1 MELIEAVDP
10 DPTISDSSGVIP
22 VPRPGVS
29 RTLAPD
35 QLRLLLQVHLDLE
48 SARLGGDLS
57 SQLVQRVAGVLGA
70 KTVIA
75 VRTAGVWSVGAESD
89 PHPALVSFAAAGH
102 VLDRVA
108 GAPLGARTERWLGG
122 DQLWTLAGCGTRPS
136 AVLLL
141 QGDWMRAAPA
151 LSLLTRNLRLAWQA
165 HVAAARADRRRLAQQ
180 LARSLARVR
189 GSRVVWNAVVE
200 QMAQAVDARTGAL
213 AVPDSSERHLQIV
226 STYGYPLELVEHLRI
241 DPGAGVVGT
250 VFQTGRALFVPGR
263 SALPAGHRRRPRYA
277 TDSFVA
283 LPVGPA
289 HEPLGV
295 VCVTDRRDGEGFT
308 RDDVSALR
316 AMVAPAALALGR
328 ERALA
333 QAENYAHAAA
343 IDPLSGAFN
352 RRYFHARLDEE
363 LQRSRRHQLSLTLL
377 MIDIDDF
384 KSINDSF
391 GHLAGDTVIRDVAE
405 ILRRS
410 VRIFDVC
417 ARFGGEE
424 FAIIMPG
431 STTES
436 AGKVAE
442 RIRERI
448 EAYRAFDRTLDA
460 MRVTASVGLA
470 ESSVA
475 MSGRELIGRAD
486 HALYRAKRDGKN
498 RVRMLGPDEA
508 MNRSESQ
515 NRELGSAKDTEDEDD
530 NNGH

>member
-1 MELIEAVDP
+1 
-10 DPTISDSSGVIP
+10 
-22 VPRPGVS
+22 VS

-48 SARLGGDLS
+48 PARLGGDLP
-57 SQLVQRVAGVLGA
+57 SQLVARVAGVLAAKAALAVRSGGA
-70 KTVIA
+70 WSLAAQSDAHPAIESIA
-75 VRTAGVWSVGAESD
+75 V
-89 PHPALVSFAAAGH
+89 AGH

-108 GAPLGARTERWLGG
+108 AAPFGVRTERWLSG
-122 DQLWTLAGCGTRPS
+122 DHLWTLVGCGTRPS

-141 QGDWMRAAPA
+141 QGDWVRSGSA

-165 HVAAARADRRRLAQQ
+165 HVSAARADRRRAAHQ
-180 LARSLARVR
+180 LSRSLARLR
-189 GSRVVWNAVVE
+189 GPEAVWTAVLTR
-200 QMAQAVDARTGAL
+200 MAEAVDARLAAL
-213 AVPDSSERHLQIV
+213 AVPDSTDRHLQVV
-226 STYGYPLELVEHLRI
+226 STLGYPLELVEHLRI
-241 DPGAGVVGT
+241 DPGVGVMGS
-250 VFQTGRALFVPGR
+250 VFQSGRALHVPGR
-263 SALPAGHRRRPRYA
+263 QAMPEGHRRRPRYA

-283 LPVGPA
+283 VPIGPM

-295 VCVTDRRDGEGFT
+295 VCVTDRRDGGPFT
-308 RDDVSALR
+308 RDDVAALR
-316 AMVAPAALALGR
+316 SLVAPAALALGR

-333 QAENYAHAAA
+333 QAEGYAHAAA

-363 LQRSRRHQLSLTLL
+363 LQRSQRHRLSLTLL

-391 GHLAGDTVIRDVAE
+391 GHLAGDTVIRDIAE

-431 STTES
+431 SIVDS
-436 AGKVAE
+436 AAKVAE

-448 EAYRAFDRTLDA
+448 EAYRPFDRTLEP
-460 MRVTASVGLA
+460 MRVTVSVGLA
-470 ESSVA
+470 ESSVS
-475 MSGRELIGRAD
+475 MSGRDLIARAD
-486 HALYRAKRDGKN
+486 YALYRAKRDGKN
-498 RVRMLGPDEA
+498 RVRALGPDETIDA
-508 MNRSESQ
+508 SP
-515 NRELGSAKDTEDEDD
+515 A
-530 NNGH
+530 

>member
-1 MELIEAVDP
+1 MDLIETVDP
-10 DPTISDSSGVIP
+10 HPTNSGFVRRHP
-22 VPRPGVS
+22 GGRDRGVPDARARPA
-29 RTLAPD
+29 APAAE
-35 QLRLLLQVHLDLE
+35 VHLDLE
-48 SARLGGDLS
+48 PRAWEATSRLNLCNAWRACSRQERRLPSA
-57 SQLVQRVAGVLGA
+57 
-70 KTVIA
+70 
-75 VRTAGVWSVGAESD
+75 
-89 PHPALVSFAAAGH
+89 PPAAGASAPSPIPTRPSSPSPP
-102 VLDRVA
+102 RVTCSTA
-108 GAPLGARTERWLGG
+108 SPRAPIGARTERWLSG
-122 DQLWTLAGCGTRPS
+122 DHLWTLVGCGTRPS

-165 HVAAARADRRRLAQQ
+165 HVSGARADRRRLAQQ

-189 GSRVVWNAVVE
+189 GSRRCGTRSSRRWRRPSTRAPARWPCPTAPSVTSRSCPR
-200 QMAQAVDARTGAL
+200 MAIRA
-213 AVPDSSERHLQIV
+213 SSW
-226 STYGYPLELVEHLRI
+226 STCASI
-241 DPGAGVVGT
+241 PGVGVVGA
-250 VFQTGRALFVPGR
+250 VFQSGRALYVPGR
-263 SALPAGHRRRPRYA
+263 GALPEGHRRRPRYA

-283 LPVGPA
+283 VPVGPA

-295 VCVTDRRDGEGFT
+295 VCVTDRRDGQPFT
-308 RDDVSALR
+308 RDDVSTLR
-316 AMVAPAALALGR
+316 AMAAPAALALGR

-377 MIDIDDF
+377 MIDVDDF

-391 GHLAGDTVIRDVAE
+391 GHLAGDTVIRDIAE

-431 STTES
+431 SMAES
-436 AGKVAE
+436 AAKVAD

-448 EAYRAFDRTLDA
+448 EAYRPFDRALEA

-475 MSGRELIGRAD
+475 MSGRELIARAD
-486 HALYRAKRDGKN
+486 YALYRAKRDGKN
-498 RVRMLGPDEA
+498 RVRTLGPDETIHP
-508 MNRSESQ
+508 SGSQ
-515 NRELGSAKDTEDEDD
+515 NFEVRTTKDTDADE
-530 NNGH
+530 GR

>member
-1 MELIEAVDP
+1 MDLIETVDP
-10 DPTISDSSGVIP
+10 HPTKPDSSGVIP
-22 VPRPGVS
+22 VAGIAAS

-35 QLRLLLQVHLDLE
+35 QLRLLLEVHLDLE
-48 SARLGGDLS
+48 PLHLGGDLS
-57 SQLVQRVAGVLGA
+57 SQLVQRVAGVLAA
-70 KTVIA
+70 KAAIA
-75 VRTAGVWSVGAESD
+75 VRASGGWTIGAESD
-89 PHPALVSFAAAGH
+89 PHPAIASVATAGH

-108 GAPLGARTERWLGG
+108 GAPIGARTERWLSG
-122 DQLWTLAGCGTRPS
+122 DHLWTLVGCGTRPS

-165 HVAAARADRRRLAQQ
+165 HVSGGRADRRRLAQQ

-189 GSRVVWNAVVE
+189 GSQTVWNAVVE
-200 QMAQAVDARTGAL
+200 KMAQAVDARTGAL
-213 AVPDSSERHLQIV
+213 AVPDSTERHLQIV
-226 STYGYPLELVEHLRI
+226 STYGYPRELVEHLRI
-241 DPGAGVVGT
+241 DPGAGVVGA
-250 VFQTGRALFVPGR
+250 VFQSGRALYVPGR
-263 SALPAGHRRRPRYA
+263 GALPEGRRRRPRYA

-283 LPVGPA
+283 VPVGPA
-289 HEPLGV
+289 REPLGV
-295 VCVTDRRDGEGFT
+295 VCVTDRRDGQPFS
-308 RDDVSALR
+308 RDDVSTLR
-316 AMVAPAALALGR
+316 AMAAPAALALGR

-391 GHLAGDTVIRDVAE
+391 GHLAGDTVIRDIAE

-431 STTES
+431 SMAES
-436 AGKVAE
+436 AAKVAD

-448 EAYRAFDRTLDA
+448 EAYRPFDRALDA

-470 ESSVA
+470 ESSVG
-475 MSGRELIGRAD
+475 MPGRELIARAD
-486 HALYRAKRDGKN
+486 YALYRAKRDGKN
-498 RVRMLGPDEA
+498 RVRTLGPDETIHP
-508 MNRSESQ
+508 S
-515 NRELGSAKDTEDEDD
+515 GSKNLEVRTTKDSDGDE
-530 NNGH
+530 GP